1 MLVLPVPL
9 TRAVETLPD
18 WPCDLCVLAVLHV
31 RTSIDVRTNYTICIE
46 KRAAPLE
53 VVVERKGLRLVCT
66 L

>member
-1 MLVLPVPL
+1 MTCASLLYYMY
-9 TRAVETLPD
+9 
-18 WPCDLCVLAVLHV
+18 V
-31 RTSIDVRTNYTICIE
+31 RQLNVRTNYTICIE